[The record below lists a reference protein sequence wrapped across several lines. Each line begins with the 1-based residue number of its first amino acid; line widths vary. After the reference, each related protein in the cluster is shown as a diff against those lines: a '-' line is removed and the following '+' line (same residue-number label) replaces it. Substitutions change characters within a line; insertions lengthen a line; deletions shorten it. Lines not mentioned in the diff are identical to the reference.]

1 MFLKQYK
8 ELLHEVSVA
17 NLTKALTRFKN
28 RRIVGLKNAFY
39 NKSDINNVKKLRKAL
54 SDIEGSKYK
63 LQDLGLD
70 PKVKEDQIRRV
81 IKTQVPYRSAQA
93 RFGRSMNTML
103 GIQGGAAAS
112 ATGGTYLGVKEI
124 EKLKEAEK
132 EANKSILRKTYEKYT
147 KKNK

>member
-8 ELLHEVSVA
+8 EILNEVNLSK
-17 NLTKALTRFKN
+17 LTKAATRFKN
-28 RRIVGLKNAFY
+28 RRVVGLKNAFY

-63 LQDLGLD
+63 LQDLGLS
-70 PKVKEDQIRRV
+70 PKVSEDQIRRV
-81 IKTQVPYRSAQA
+81 IKTQVPFRSTRA
-93 RFGRSMNTML
+93 RFGRGMNAML
-103 GIQGGAAAS
+103 GIQGAAA
-112 ATGGTYLGVKEI
+112 ATAAGGTYLGAKEI
-124 EKLKEAEK
+124 QKQK